1 MNGTVLMMTC
11 SSHAS
16 ITPHRWIIPQRL
28 HATQSPQII
37 QIKYFCCGGKNVDE
51 SMCIHDELM
60 KPHTLSLIFV
70 NTNTCTF
77 THTLTYRH
85 HTTTF
90 GICLHKLNIARKSLF
105 LTEMTSVPWLFS
117 REHTGIDKLK
127 EHFLSYLTRKC
138 NKHNRYNAHLTHT
151 IRKKKITRTANTR
164 LIHFKTK
171 EHYLFV
177 FQTPMTLKTGHHH
190 Q

>member
-151 IRKKKITRTANTR
+151 IRKKKNNKDSKHSADS
-164 LIHFKTK
+164 
-171 EHYLFV
+171 
-177 FQTPMTLKTGHHH
+177 FQNKRA
-190 Q
+190 